1 MQEVRCQGE
10 VLVASESWVL
20 HQSLNIEELGQP
32 ALASIG
38 RIFEVSGSGLCR
50 ALWIQVI
57 RYPLLDMP
65 TQKRVGAWSS
75 PSPRWQLP
83 SGTGLCRTN
92 CCTCRSSLWLT
103 WSTTLLRGRTVS
115 FTREARVLRSFF
127 EMPTSLSGR
136 GHLVAGVTQWQD
148 PPFTLR
154 GRYEV
159 VTRGCA
165 KGRYE
170 VITRVNTHVHY
181 EVITSGHSDGPSH
194 YEVITWSLQAHFA
207 GLSLRGHYEPLRN

>member
-1 MQEVRCQGE
+1 M
-10 VLVASESWVL
+10 
-20 HQSLNIEELGQP
+20 
-32 ALASIG
+32 
-38 RIFEVSGSGLCR
+38 
-50 ALWIQVI
+50 
-57 RYPLLDMP
+57 
-65 TQKRVGAWSS
+65 GAWSS

-103 WSTTLLRGRTVS
+103 WATTLLRGRTVS

-127 EMPTSLSGR
+127 EMPPSLSGR

-181 EVITSGHSDGPSH
+181 EVITSGHADGPSH

-207 GLSLRGHYEPLRN
+207 GLSLRGHYEPLRNGLVMITRSLRAVTQWHCALRGHYEIITSKISPVTRSLRANPLRAAITSISLVTSLVTWLVFL